1 MSNVVTKPNAP
12 TKNTSAEAPKLKPLD
27 KARARIRR
35 LNYNIH
41 TEDTYVD
48 WVRRLVLF
56 HTKHHPR
63 DMGATAIETFL
74 THLAVVGKV
83 SASTQ
88 NPTKRALLLRYRGA
102 LGQAPDGG

>member
-1 MSNVVTKPNAP
+1 MSNVVTPPSAP
-12 TKNTSAEAPKLKPLD
+12 SKDTLAVAPQPKLLD
-27 KARARIRR
+27 EVRARIRR
-35 LNYNIH
+35 LNYNIR

-48 WVRRLVLF
+48 WVRRFVLF

-63 DMGATAIETFL
+63 DMGVTAIETFL

-88 NPTKRALLLRYRGA
+88 NPAKRALLLRYRGA
-102 LGQAPDGG
+102 PGQAPDGG

>member
-1 MSNVVTKPNAP
+1 MSNAVTHPNAP
-12 TKNTSAEAPKLKPLD
+12 SKDTLAETPKPKLLD

-35 LNYNIH
+35 LNYNIR

-48 WVRRLVLF
+48 QVRRFVLF
-56 HTKHHPR
+56 HDKRHPR
-63 DMGATAIETFL
+63 DMGATAIEAFL
-74 THLAVVGKV
+74 THFAVVGKI

-88 NPTKRALLLRYRGA
+88 NPAKRALLLRYRGA